1 MRFLWPISDALFLSP
16 SSFLASPQVP
26 NIMEILREARKNLR
40 PWAEFVNWNNFKT
53 AANIHRLSNRFLRNI
68 VYFQSNYMCVFLGLF
83 VYCLLTSPLI
93 LVVMGAIM
101 YVCYK
106 IKQKNQ
112 NVTVLQR
119 EINAN
124 QQCIAVHCAAIP
136 ILYLAGA
143 GAAIFWVI
151 GASFFFIS
159 LHSIFYNI
167 DAIVTEES
175 EVPFLSE
182 VI

>member
-1 MRFLWPISDALFLSP
+1 MSSP
-16 SSFLASPQVP
+16 KVP
-26 NIMEILREARKNLR
+26 NIMGILQEARKNLR
-40 PWAEFVNWNNFKT
+40 PWSEFVNFNNFKSP
-53 AANIHRLSNRFLRNI
+53 ANIHRLSNRLMRNLM
-68 VYFQSNYMCVFLGLF
+68 YFQSNYLCVFLGLF

-93 LVVMGAIM
+93 LIVMGAVM

-112 NVTVLQR
+112 NVTLFQK
-119 EINAN
+119 EINTN
-124 QQCIAVHCAAIP
+124 QQCIAVHVAAIP
-136 ILYLAGA
+136 ILFLAGA
-143 GAAIFWVI
+143 GAAMFWVI

-159 LHSIFYNI
+159 VHAIFYNI

-175 EVPFLSE
+175 EVPFLTE

>member
-1 MRFLWPISDALFLSP
+1 M
-16 SSFLASPQVP
+16 ASPQVP
-26 NIMEILREARKNLR
+26 NVIEVLREARKNIR
-40 PWAEFVNWNNFKT
+40 PWSDFFNWNNFKT
-53 AANIHRLSNRFLRNI
+53 AANIHRLSNRLLRNM
-68 VYFQSNYMCVFLGLF
+68 VYYQSNYMCVFLVLF

-93 LVVMGAIM
+93 LIVLGAIT
-101 YVCYK
+101 YVCFK

-112 NVTVLQR
+112 NVTLFQR
-119 EINAN
+119 EINTN

-159 LHSIFYNI
+159 VHAIFYNI

>member
-1 MRFLWPISDALFLSP
+1 MSMYPFSFLS
-16 SSFLASPQVP
+16 SPQVP
-26 NIMEILREARKNLR
+26 NVMEILREARKNLR
-40 PWAEFVNWNNFKT
+40 PWSEFINWNNFKT
-53 AANIHRLSNRFLRNI
+53 AANIHRLTNRLMRNV

-93 LVVMGAIM
+93 LIVLGCIM

-106 IKQKNQ
+106 LKQKNQ
-112 NVTVLQR
+112 NVTFFQR
-119 EINAN
+119 EINTN

-159 LHSIFYNI
+159 VHAVFYNI

-175 EVPFLSE
+175 EVPFLAE

>member
-1 MRFLWPISDALFLSP
+1 M
-16 SSFLASPQVP
+16 ASPQVP
-26 NIMEILREARKNLR
+26 NVIEVLREARKNIR
-40 PWAEFVNWNNFKT
+40 PWSDFFNWNNFKT
-53 AANIHRLSNRFLRNI
+53 AANIHRLSNRLLRNM
-68 VYFQSNYMCVFLGLF
+68 VYYQSNYMCVFLVLF

-93 LVVMGAIM
+93 LIVLGAIT
-101 YVCYK
+101 YVCFK

-112 NVTVLQR
+112 NVTLFQR
-119 EINAN
+119 EINTN
-124 QQCIAVHCAAIP
+124 QQYIAVHCAAIP

-159 LHSIFYNI
+159 VHAIFYNI